1 MTEALGSSETS
12 AHIYQITRRHIS
24 DDSNLQFFLKGCV
37 DTYTKL
43 QSISYR
49 VWLVPGKEGGHG
61 RLSRPVLSR
70 FPQQVTPT
78 VGMLSGNKLQ
88 LSLQSSHNSQ

>member
-12 AHIYQITRRHIS
+12 AHIYQTTRRHIS

-49 VWLVPGKEGGHG
+49 V
-61 RLSRPVLSR
+61 
-70 FPQQVTPT
+70 
-78 VGMLSGNKLQ
+78 
-88 LSLQSSHNSQ
+88 